1 LPAGQY
7 RFQRANGPDPNIAFI
22 SDTNQ
27 VSEAAVLALAETI
40 FVEFSNTIELLS
52 DNQSITQ
59 VGRCYR
65 LSLEGEERY
74 EFNFVIEALRDNEK
88 AFSDDKKPLAMIKN
102 PLTSVKI

>member
-1 LPAGQY
+1 MPAGQY

-88 AFSDDKKPLAMIKN
+88 AFSDDKKPLEMIKN
-102 PLTSVKI
+102 PLMSVKI